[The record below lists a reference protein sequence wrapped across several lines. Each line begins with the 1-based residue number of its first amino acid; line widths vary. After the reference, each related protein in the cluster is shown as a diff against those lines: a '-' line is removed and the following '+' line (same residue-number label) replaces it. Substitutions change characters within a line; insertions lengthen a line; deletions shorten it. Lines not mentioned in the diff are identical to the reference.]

1 MSIAVLGC
9 NLDVNIAGSSS
20 LKDKR
25 RVIQSLKD
33 RLKRDFNLALA
44 EVGAMNEWQRA
55 EIAIVT
61 VSNDIKHANSVISK
75 AVNLVENNI
84 YVELIDYKIERL

>member
-33 RLKRDFNLALA
+33 RLKRNFNLALA